1 MRIVNILTY
10 DRNSN
15 LFHQENN
22 FAKLKNMN
30 EALKNKTDR
39 AVNVEIS
46 EEGMAAFR
54 EKVQEMNPES
64 AALSIYDELITPEDT
79 NEIEMEHFFAMRE
92 YCGLTLKDGEYNLE
106 DVMKTTMDAYETRY
120 NEIVKAHENGDR
132 AVDYD
137 LTGKSSLT
145 LEQDLA
151 GLDRAYRRQLAGI
164 AGYITCQ
171 QTNDGA
177 KFFGGANK
185 KENAAEQKEYTDKA
199 VYMMQQA
206 QKKFLEVRKQPD
218 YKEGI
223 GKSIVLNIMNND
235 RLFMQKTQELFAHT
249 IKYYDS

>member
-1 MRIVNILTY
+1 MKIVDTLTY

-15 LFHQENN
+15 LLYKEQKSVNLKSMNEV
-22 FAKLKNMN
+22 LKNRSG
-30 EALKNKTDR
+30 R

-46 EEGMAAFR
+46 EEGMTAFR
-54 EKVQEMNPES
+54 EKVQEMNPKN
-64 AALSIYDELITPEDT
+64 AARNIYDELITPEDT

-92 YCGLTLKDGEYNLE
+92 YGGLTLKDGEYNLE
-106 DVMKTTMDAYETRY
+106 DVMKTTMETYETRY

-132 AVDYD
+132 AVNYD

-177 KFFGGANK
+177 KFFGSVNRKAD
-185 KENAAEQKEYTDKA
+185 AAEREEYTQQYLLVANILLDKF
-199 VYMMQQA
+199 QIGTKKSEL
-206 QKKFLEVRKQPD
+206 QKRML
-218 YKEGI
+218 
-223 GKSIVLNIMNND
+223 
-235 RLFMQKTQELFAHT
+235 
-249 IKYYDS
+249 

>member
-1 MRIVNILTY
+1 MRIVDTLTY

-151 GLDRAYRRQLAGI
+151 GLDRAYRRQLAGV

-177 KFFGGANK
+177 KFFGSANK
-185 KENAAEQKEYTDKA
+185 KEDAAEQKEYTDKA
-199 VYMMQQA
+199 VEMMQQA
-206 QKKFLEVRKQPD
+206 QKKFLEVREQPD
-218 YKEGI
+218 YKAGI
-223 GKSIVLNIMNND
+223 GKSIVLDILNGD
-235 RLFMQKTQELFAHT
+235 KFFMQRTQELFAHT
-249 IKYYDS
+249 IKY

>member
-1 MRIVNILTY
+1 MRIVDTLTY

-30 EALKNKTDR
+30 EALKNKTNR

-64 AALSIYDELITPEDT
+64 VALSVYDELITPEDT

-106 DVMKTTMDAYETRY
+106 NVMKTTMDAYETRY
-120 NEIVKAHENGDR
+120 NEIIKAHENGDR
-132 AVDYD
+132 EVKYD

-177 KFFGGANK
+177 KFFGSANK

-199 VYMMQQA
+199 VDMMQQA

-235 RLFMQKTQELFAHT
+235 RLFMQRTQELFAYT
-249 IKYYDS
+249 IKY

>member
-1 MRIVNILTY
+1 MRIVDTLTY

-46 EEGMAAFR
+46 EEGMAVFR

-64 AALSIYDELITPEDT
+64 AALSIYDELITPEDS

-106 DVMKTTMDAYETRY
+106 DVMKTTMEAYETRY

-137 LTGKSSLT
+137 LTGKGSLA

-177 KFFGGANK
+177 KFFGSVNK
-185 KENAAEQKEYTDKA
+185 KEDAAEQKEYTDKA
-199 VYMMQQA
+199 VDMMQQA

-235 RLFMQKTQELFAHT
+235 RLFMQRTQELFAHT
-249 IKYYDS
+249 IKY

>member
-1 MRIVNILTY
+1 MRIVDTLTY

-106 DVMKTTMDAYETRY
+106 DVMKTTMEAYETRY

-137 LTGKSSLT
+137 LTGKGSLT

-177 KFFGGANK
+177 KFFGSANK
-185 KENAAEQKEYTDKA
+185 KEDAAEQKEYTDKA
-199 VYMMQQA
+199 VDMMQQA

-235 RLFMQKTQELFAHT
+235 RLFMQRTQELFAHT
-249 IKYYDS
+249 IKY